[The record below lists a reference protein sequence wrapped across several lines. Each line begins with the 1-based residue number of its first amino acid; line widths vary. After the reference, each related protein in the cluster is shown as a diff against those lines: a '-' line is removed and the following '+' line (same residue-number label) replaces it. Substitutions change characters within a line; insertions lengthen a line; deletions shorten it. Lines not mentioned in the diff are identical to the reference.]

1 MKIEKEVG
9 TTSDVQQQQQQNGV
23 PTPAHTD
30 QANLADHH
38 TQSANSHIQQMANAT
53 TPSAQA
59 ASNMKNLNLGNV
71 VSLDEARKRSDYT
84 ADWELGV
91 ADPAFWERVAF
102 MTWQLKSGVSASA
115 GIKSW
120 LKGFT
125 VAESLSTITV
135 VQTDVVRATMGDANF
150 VATFGARGHEVP
162 DLKRLRIGA
171 LSPSLMS
178 YTETSAARDAG
189 QEGTLGNRPV
199 KEGDWYTFSNHSA
212 YGMKHPAGPWQSFYA
227 IYVGKNVQ
235 GEQTWSGLGNTA
247 KTEREILAFLAD
259 KHNASRS
266 AADQKKLQEI
276 DDDEAGLP
284 AAYDPKSFADQIS
297 ADDIVTT
304 GSGFSLRTG
313 YRLDLSSI
321 KK

>member
-1 MKIEKEVG
+1 MKFEKA
-9 TTSDVQQQQQQNGV
+9 S
-23 PTPAHTD
+23 
-30 QANLADHH
+30 LAVHH
-38 TQSANSHIQQMANAT
+38 
-53 TPSAQA
+53 AQA
-59 ASNMKNLNLGNV
+59 ATSHVQQLVNSTTPAAQAAGDMKDLNLGNV
-71 VSLDEARKRSDYT
+71 ISLDEARTRSDYT

-91 ADPAFWERVAF
+91 ADPAYWERVAF

-125 VAESLSTITV
+125 VAESLSTVTV
-135 VQTDVVRATMGDANF
+135 VQTDVVRAAMGDAKF
-150 VATFGARGHEVP
+150 DATFGALGHDVP
-162 DLKRLRIGA
+162 ELKRLRVGA

-212 YGMKHPAGPWQSFYA
+212 YGMKHPAGPWQSYYA
-227 IYVGKNVQ
+227 ICAGKNGQ

-247 KTEREILAFLAD
+247 KTEREILAFLAA
-259 KHNASRS
+259 KHNAPRS
-266 AADQKKLQEI
+266 AADQKRLQEI

-284 AAYDPKSFADQIS
+284 AAYDPKSFSDQIS
-297 ADDIVTT
+297 ADDIVTS
-304 GSGFSLRTG
+304 GSGFLLRSG
-313 YRLDLSSI
+313 SRLELSSI